1 MDPAYGTSPFV
12 EWFIFACF
20 DGAKRIV
27 MKRIAARGIPQ
38 NAPRVMKKT
47 LWSAES
53 ACNAVQNVQLVL
65 LATEGHPRE
74 DTIER
79 LRVLASQCLVA
90 REMLQLDL
98 PEIAELQ
105 PHP

>member
-1 MDPAYGTSPFV
+1 
-12 EWFIFACF
+12 
-20 DGAKRIV
+20 

-79 LRVLASQCLVA
+79 LRVLAILSTGRNCGFRDGAFV
-90 REMLQLDL
+90 
-98 PEIAELQ
+98 I
-105 PHP
+105 